1 MENDLPIDHPRYES
15 LKHRHLIVDGMR
27 KNIVAN
33 AGMIAHGR
41 GETFDYL
48 LGEKTH
54 EFSNDA
60 CRAAAAYL
68 YLAKNPIFS
77 INGNV
82 TMLSG
87 KDIVQLC
94 KERKIPIEINIFY
107 RSKKRI
113 EAIKSHLTNFN
124 PFVLFGYDENH
135 LVEIENLK
143 SDRRIVDKRG
153 IAVADVV
160 FVPLEDGDRAEILK
174 ENGKT
179 IITVDLN
186 PLSRTAKMSDVTIID
201 NIVRVVPLISKYIS
215 EMNDRIATEIIREYN
230 NNEIIQK
237 ALNEISKGFLNKFNH

>member
-1 MENDLPIDHPRYES
+1 VENDLPIDHPRYES
-15 LKHRHLIVDGMR
+15 LKHRHLIIDGMK

-33 AGMIAHGR
+33 AGLIAHGR

-54 EFSNDA
+54 DFSIDA

-87 KDIVQLC
+87 KDIVELC
-94 KERKIPIEINIFY
+94 NERKIPLEINIFY

-113 EAIKSHLTNFN
+113 EAIKSYLKKFN
-124 PFVLFGYDENH
+124 PFVIFGYEESH
-135 LVEIENLK
+135 LVEIENLN

-174 ENGKT
+174 ENGKK

-201 NIVRVVPLISKYIS
+201 NIVRVVPLISEFMS
-215 EMNDRIATEIIREYN
+215 GMNDKEADEIIHKYN

-237 ALNEISKGFLNKFNH
+237 ALNEISEGFINKFNH

>member
-1 MENDLPIDHPRYES
+1 MEGE
-15 LKHRHLIVDGMR
+15 RHLIIYWE
-27 KNIVAN
+27 K
-33 AGMIAHGR
+33 
-41 GETFDYL
+41 
-48 LGEKTH
+48 KTH
-54 EFSNDA
+54 EFSIDA
-60 CRAAAAYL
+60 EPL
-68 YLAKNPIFS
+68 PHTSIFGEKS
-77 INGNV
+77 DFFYKWKCYNV
-82 TMLSG
+82 IW

-94 KERKIPIEINIFY
+94 KKRKIPIEINIFY

-124 PFVLFGYDENH
+124 PFMLFGYDENH

-201 NIVRVVPLISKYIS
+201 NIVRVVP
-215 EMNDRIATEIIREYN
+215 
-230 NNEIIQK
+230 
-237 ALNEISKGFLNKFNH
+237 